1 MNRTRV
7 LPHTFLPAHRHRTRV
22 LRLIACMAAT
32 SAAALPAIAQTTP
45 AFADIT
51 DVAHTIQP
59 GDTLEAL
66 ALHYFGDR
74 RAWPTVSALNRVR
87 DPRHLQPGAVLRI
100 PSHLLPQELAT
111 VAYAQGP
118 VAVSPADGRGRP
130 APVMPG
136 DRLPEGTRLQV
147 GDDAFISL
155 RLADGTV
162 VRVRASSDV
171 QLQQLRRRG
180 RAGSVQSVLDVRAGG
195 VESSVTP
202 LPEPDRR
209 FDIRTPMATTSV
221 RGTRFSVELTA
232 AGQTTASVDEG
243 SVAVGAPS
251 SVGAAHPTLL
261 APGEGLAV
269 AADGTVGAARAL
281 LAAPDITALPASLH
295 DVATLALT
303 VPPVPGALGY
313 QVQIAQ
319 DADFTQVVRSGRFDS
334 PVFRLAGLPDARYF
348 LSVRAVDDA
357 GIAGRAARGT
367 VTVKTQPE
375 PPLYQSPAPR
385 ATVSRTQ
392 GELRCTEVN
401 GARFYRIQL
410 ATDAAFSQPLI
421 DEARLT
427 DCRIGVAQAP
437 PGAYF
442 WRAASVR
449 QLPDGGLD
457 EGPFARP
464 QAVTVGESPRPLD
477 AAALQSSDDTDEPG
491 ARLYWSA
498 EPGQTFRLQV
508 SATED
513 FTRPLVDATL
523 AEPAWASADL
533 PPGTYQVRIQTLDAS
548 GLQSDFSAPRRF
560 RMGAAIQSGS
570 GLPITASDGQPLT
583 RP

>member
-1 MNRTRV
+1 MV
-7 LPHTFLPAHRHRTRV
+7 AF
-22 LRLIACMAAT
+22 T
-32 SAAALPAIAQTTP
+32 SAAVVP
-45 AFADIT
+45 AFAETPHAFADVTDI
-51 DVAHTIQP
+51 AHTVQP
-59 GDTLEAL
+59 RDTLEAL

-74 RAWPTVSALNRVR
+74 RAWPTLSALNRVR
-87 DPRHLQPGAVLRI
+87 DPRRLQPGAVLRI

-111 VAYAQGP
+111 VAYTQGQ
-118 VAVSPADGRGRP
+118 VDVSPADGQGQPGR
-130 APVMPG
+130 VQSG
-136 DRLPEGTRLQV
+136 DRLPEGARLQV
-147 GDDAFISL
+147 GDEAFVSL

-180 RAGSVQSVLDVRAGG
+180 RAGGVQSVLDVHAGG
-195 VESSVTP
+195 VESSVMPLP
-202 LPEPDRR
+202 LPERR

-221 RGTRFSVELTA
+221 RGTRFSVELTG

-243 SVAVGAPS
+243 SVAVSAPTPHGAS
-251 SVGAAHPTLL
+251 RPTLL

-281 LAAPDITALPASLH
+281 LAAPDITALPQSLH
-295 DVATLALT
+295 EAGILALT
-303 VPPVPGALGY
+303 VPPVPGAVGY

-319 DADFTQVVRSGRFDS
+319 DADFTQVVRSGRFGT

-357 GIAGRAARGT
+357 GIAGRAARST
-367 VTVKTQPE
+367 LTVKTQPV
-375 PPLYQSPAPR
+375 PPLYQSPAPG
-385 ATVSRTQ
+385 ASISRTQ

-401 GARFYRIQL
+401 GVDFYRIQL
-410 ATDAAFSQPLI
+410 APDAAFSQPVI
-421 DEARLT
+421 DEARLP
-427 DCRIGVAQAP
+427 DCRIGVVPAA

-464 QAVTVGESPRPLD
+464 QAVTIGEIPRALD
-477 AAALQSSDDTDEPG
+477 AAALRSTDDTGEPG
-491 ARLYWSA
+491 ARLHWPA

-508 SATED
+508 SATQD
-513 FTRPLVDATL
+513 FTQPLVDVVL
-523 AEPAWASADL
+523 AQPAWASAEL
-533 PPGTYQVRIQTLDAS
+533 SPGTYQVRIQTLDAS

-560 RMGAAIQSGS
+560 RVGAAIQSGS
-570 GLPITASDGQPLT
+570 GLPITASDGQPLS